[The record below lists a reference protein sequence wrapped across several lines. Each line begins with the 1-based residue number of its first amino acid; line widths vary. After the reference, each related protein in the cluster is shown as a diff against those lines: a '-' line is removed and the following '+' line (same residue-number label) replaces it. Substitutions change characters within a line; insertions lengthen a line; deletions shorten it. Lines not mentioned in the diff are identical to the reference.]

1 MGRHQ
6 ICPQGGCCQQAR
18 QTTGAG
24 GGGLSFWEQ
33 LRCLQGNVGTAKPTA
48 KTGKRKQEKKKG
60 ERFPP
65 VKARNG
71 EPRKEH
77 NLLAGGGS
85 RSEK

>member
-1 MGRHQ
+1 M
-6 ICPQGGCCQQAR
+6 
-18 QTTGAG
+18 
-24 GGGLSFWEQ
+24 
-33 LRCLQGNVGTAKPTA
+33 GTAKPTA